1 MSVNKLKLSLL
12 AILPILA
19 GCASQQ
25 GIQVRVMRP
34 APVNLS
40 QYEVV
45 AIDQFDGK
53 GCAELSDQ
61 FTLALRKARN
71 PLTGKADF
79 KVVDRQEVDQMLDSL
94 RGRRGKQWDD
104 EALAVLEEWRSA
116 DVYIKGEILA
126 QDVDESLTEDEWTDR
141 EGNLHVTL
149 TRQCLANISVT
160 IEATDT
166 EGDQVFDRVTFQG
179 HASKSTNAVNEEPA
193 GIDEEDLLF
202 AARNQVVQRY
212 LKRIMP
218 YEEYVVVNLY
228 KDGDFPGLQIGN
240 GYAQTGAWDQAL
252 ESYRGS
258 LELMQGEK
266 AAYRYKALFNM
277 GVALEYSNQ
286 FEAARQALRDAYAL
300 QQEGNILREIQ
311 NVDRREE
318 EYHALQEQGQKIA
331 APGR

>member
-1 MSVNKLKLSLL
+1 MSVNKFKLVLL
-12 AILPILA
+12 AALPILA

-34 APVNLS
+34 APVNLG

-45 AIDQFDGK
+45 AIDQFSGN
-53 GCAELSDQ
+53 GCSELSDQ
-61 FTLALRKARN
+61 FTLALRNARN

-104 EALAVLEEWRSA
+104 EALAVLDEWRSA
-116 DVYIKGEILA
+116 DVFIKGEVLS
-126 QDVDESLTEDEWTDR
+126 QEVDESITEDEWTDR
-141 EGNLHVTL
+141 EGNRHVTL
-149 TRQCLANISVT
+149 TRQCLANISVL

-179 HASKSTNAVNEEPA
+179 AASKSTEAVNEEPE
-193 GIDEEDLLF
+193 GIDPGRLLVT
-202 AARNQVVQRY
+202 ARDQVVQRY

-218 YEEYVVVNLY
+218 YEEYVVVHLY
-228 KDGDFPGLQIGN
+228 KDGTFPGLQIGN

-252 ESYRGS
+252 EAYRSS
-258 LELMQGEK
+258 LEGMQGDQ

-277 GVALEYSNQ
+277 GIALEYSNQ
-286 FEAARQALRDAYAL
+286 FEAARKLLRDAYAL
-300 QQEGNILREIQ
+300 QQEGQILRELQ
-311 NVDRREE
+311 NVDRREQ
-318 EYHALQEQGQKIA
+318 EYQALLEQGQRVA
-331 APGR
+331 APVR

>member
-1 MSVNKLKLSLL
+1 MSISKLSVILL
-12 AILPILA
+12 TVLPVLA

-45 AIDQFDGK
+45 AIDEFSGN
-53 GCAELSDQ
+53 GCSELSEQ
-61 FTLALRKARN
+61 FTLALRNARN
-71 PLTGKADF
+71 PMTGKADF
-79 KVVDRQEVDQMLDSL
+79 KVVDRQEVDEMLDSL

-116 DVYIKGEILA
+116 DVYIKGEVIS
-126 QDVDESLTEDEWTDR
+126 QFVDESVSEDDWQDR
-141 EGNLHVTL
+141 EGFEHRTL
-149 TRQCLANISVT
+149 TRQCVANISVL

-179 HASKSTNAVNEEPA
+179 AASKSTNAVDEDPDA
-193 GIDEEDLLF
+193 IDEQDLLYK
-202 AARNQVVQRY
+202 ARNQVVQRY

-218 YEEYVVVNLY
+218 YEEYIVVNLY
-228 KDGDFPGLQIGN
+228 KDGTFPDLQIGN

-252 ESYRGS
+252 DSYRRS
-258 LELMQGEK
+258 LEQMQGEQ
-266 AAYRYKALFNM
+266 ASYRYKALFNM
-277 GVALEYSNQ
+277 GIALEYSNQ
-286 FEAARQALRDAYAL
+286 FEEARRILRDAYAL
-300 QQEGNILREIQ
+300 NQEGQILREIK

-318 EYHALQEQGQKIA
+318 DYRALLEQGRKVA
-331 APGR
+331 APAR